1 MKSHLNAAREGDEGT
16 LKPGRLLRRLSPPE
30 VYGLLMTM
38 VEGGDEERVDDAF
51 SPRKVF
57 KSFLKRKLESDALE
71 AEARSKNLVRELKIV
86 R

>member
-1 MKSHLNAAREGDEGT
+1 
-16 LKPGRLLRRLSPPE
+16 
-30 VYGLLMTM
+30 MTM